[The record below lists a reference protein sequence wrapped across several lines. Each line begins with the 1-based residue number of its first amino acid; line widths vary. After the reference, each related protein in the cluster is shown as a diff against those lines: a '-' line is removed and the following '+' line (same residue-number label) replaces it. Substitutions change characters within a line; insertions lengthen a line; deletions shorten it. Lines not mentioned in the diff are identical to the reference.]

1 MGNMK
6 VLVHTAHV
14 EKRQCEVFDAH
25 FIKDGLHTGLGD
37 HTLSMPAISGL
48 FYPFPHVLKIMSVL
62 KMRVI
67 SLGTFGRPPPPRAG
81 VLT

>member
-25 FIKDGLHTGLGD
+25 FIKDGLHTGLGG
-37 HTLSMPAISGL
+37 AI
-48 FYPFPHVLKIMSVL
+48 I
-62 KMRVI
+62 
-67 SLGTFGRPPPPRAG
+67 
-81 VLT
+81 

>member
-1 MGNMK
+1 MK

-25 FIKDGLHTGLGD
+25 FIKDGLHTGWGG

-48 FYPFPHVLKIMSVL
+48 FWPFPSFTQNNVGSINKCNF
-62 KMRVI
+62 
-67 SLGTFGRPPPPRAG
+67 FGR
-81 VLT
+81 VW